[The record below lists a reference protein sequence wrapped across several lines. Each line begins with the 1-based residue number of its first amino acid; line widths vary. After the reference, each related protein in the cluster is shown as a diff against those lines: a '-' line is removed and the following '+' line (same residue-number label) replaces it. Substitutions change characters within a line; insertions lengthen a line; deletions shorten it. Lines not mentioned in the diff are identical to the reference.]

1 MVVLGLVSAAL
12 GLAPAL
18 RGALLPP
25 TEAAST
31 TNSTLQNIL
40 GHRAHS
46 WTVCSTNSTETEQG
60 IETDGASPITGDAN
74 RHLAYSN
81 PLWPNGL
88 DWMRLPPGT
97 HLLLYGRS
105 SIAGI
110 SSALR
115 AGAEAYGVL
124 ERSVTVSAA
133 RDCADPTEDPRKHP
147 QVTTC
152 LYDCEAYMTVGP
164 LALNVSTTAD
174 PHSVTVDYL
183 EGGSTITTI
192 SNHAQTQRLE
202 SRLDEW
208 LEMVAPLNGTANF
221 THAVFMDP
229 RPQWWFDQRCAGLYG
244 EPRESERQQRQQEQR
259 VSNEWN
265 MTVEDCQP
273 SADADCPRRHPLF
286 RVVARWVARPPAVV
300 LLPPRLF
307 SRDIPFERGDDIT
320 RGTAPI
326 GPLSGFPHQSEFDPT
341 ADPPPASAYTPAPM
355 DAGGEYLPNG
365 TEPATYRVPA
375 EFALRCVL
383 DAQLAARTADGAP
396 ACPEGRNTT
405 VRWRRRTL
413 GNRCPAPLPPDPSL
427 FPLTTDPCPLIPHS
441 SH

>member
-60 IETDGASPITGDAN
+60 IETDGASPITGDAD

-174 PHSVTVDYL
+174 PHSVTHDHDDL
-183 EGGSTITTI
+183 QPR
-192 SNHAQTQRLE
+192 ADAAAR
-202 SRLDEW
+202 
-208 LEMVAPLNGTANF
+208 VAPRRVARDGRAAQRHGQLHARRLHGPAAAVVVRPAVRRLVRRAEGEREATTA
-221 THAVFMDP
+221 
-229 RPQWWFDQRCAGLYG
+229 AGAA
-244 EPRESERQQRQQEQR
+244 RQQR
-259 VSNEWN
+259 
-265 MTVEDCQP
+265 VEHDRGGLP
-273 SADADCPRRHPLF
+273 ALGRRRLPAAAPALPRGGAVGGAAAGGGAAAAAALLARHPL
-286 RVVARWVARPPAVV
+286 RARR
-300 LLPPRLF
+300 
-307 SRDIPFERGDDIT
+307 
-320 RGTAPI
+320 
-326 GPLSGFPHQSEFDPT
+326 
-341 ADPPPASAYTPAPM
+341 
-355 DAGGEYLPNG
+355 
-365 TEPATYRVPA
+365 
-375 EFALRCVL
+375 
-383 DAQLAARTADGAP
+383 
-396 ACPEGRNTT
+396 
-405 VRWRRRTL
+405 
-413 GNRCPAPLPPDPSL
+413 
-427 FPLTTDPCPLIPHS
+427 
-441 SH
+441 